1 MGGDGVVDSG
11 CVVVYLWWRI
21 CCVMVDLRGGGDE
34 VVIESMENVPAV
46 FFFVFVFMVV
56 CGGVG
61 WSWII

>member
-1 MGGDGVVDSG
+1 
-11 CVVVYLWWRI
+11 
-21 CCVMVDLRGGGDE
+21 VMVDLHGGGDE

-46 FFFVFVFMVV
+46 FFVVVFMVV